1 MENVFQKKEIIYC
14 IAKERS
20 FSKAAQKLFIA
31 QPSLSMIVRKL
42 EGELGVPLFDRSCKP
57 IRLTEA
63 GEAYI
68 RATEQIQET
77 EQTFEAYIASL
88 NNMETGS
95 LCIGSNQLLSSLVLP
110 KYISAFMQKYP
121 NIRLSLMDANSTH
134 LENAITAGVL
144 DVVIDNSL
152 LPNEQFLQRYLTTEY
167 LLLAVPAGFTEN
179 EACREYALTYTDI
192 LENRHTEE
200 NRPVPLERFSETP
213 FILMNRDNDIRKQT
227 NAIFQQMN
235 FSPKVLLEMD
245 RLLTLY
251 TYVQQGTGASL
262 VSDTLV
268 RNVHSRDQSNVLFYT
283 LPTEFNKRNIYASYK
298 RNKFASK
305 AVLTLLESL
314 GNLR

>member
-14 IAKERS
+14 IAREQS

-31 QPSLSMIVRKL
+31 QPSLSMQVRKL
-42 EGELGVPLFDRSCKP
+42 EEELGVPLFDRSSKP

-68 RATEQIQET
+68 RATEQIRQV
-77 EQTFEAYIASL
+77 EQDFTAYIAAM
-88 NNMETGS
+88 NNMQTGS
-95 LCIGSNQLLSSLVLP
+95 LYIGSNQLLSSLVLP

-121 NIRLSLMDANSTH
+121 HVHLSLMDANSTQ
-134 LENAITAGVL
+134 LENAITAGTL
-144 DVVIDNSL
+144 DIVIDNSV
-152 LPNEQFLQRYLTTEY
+152 LPNEHFLQRYLTTEY
-167 LLLAVPAGFTEN
+167 LLLAVPAGFEEN
-179 EACREYALTYTDI
+179 EACREYALTYQDI
-192 LENRHTEE
+192 LENRHTEK

-235 FSPKVLLEMD
+235 FSPRVLLEMD

-268 RNVHSRDQSNVLFYT
+268 RNVHSQDQNNVFFYT
-283 LPTEFNKRNIYASYK
+283 LPTEFNRRNIYASYK